1 LFLIYRPRPSRVDDD
16 YGLLTSLSC
25 RTNYEKDPALFRMAN
40 EIGFRDHDVEDI
52 IRPYE
57 RIHTIALGLGEEEE
71 ERVIRPR
78 SSNDESGVVLLTNM
92 SSVVFVDRRSRD
104 QLQVCVFFFLC
115 VMCVVVQVVVVDI
128 CNASFWSPRSDRCV
142 GGFFFLF
149 PHRSPFFFSLFSLFD
164 SFSSFSVLL

>member
-1 LFLIYRPRPSRVDDD
+1 
-16 YGLLTSLSC
+16 
-25 RTNYEKDPALFRMAN
+25 MAN

-128 CNASFWSPRSDRCV
+128 CNASFWSPRSDRWWI
-142 GGFFFLF
+142 FFSFSTSLT
-149 PHRSPFFFSLFSLFD
+149 FFFSLFSLFD
-164 SFSSFSVLL
+164 SFFSFSSFSVLL